1 VDWARHQ
8 LTAGDE
14 TEAVSRSY
22 KRLFNRVTERREKE
36 NRSFATLLASATAT
50 SSFGAVV
57 VPIEQVLD
65 RVAAPLARRAPV
77 GVLLVVMDGMSLAV
91 ARELTADLASHGW
104 LEWMPTSG
112 PIYGCALTAL
122 PSTTSFSRASL
133 LCGALASGG
142 QALEKRGFEEHAS
155 LRAAG
160 KASFPPVL
168 FHKDEIGA
176 SGGDLAESVRL
187 EIRNPNRKI
196 VGVVLNVVDESLDG
210 PEQRAFRWPL
220 DEVPVLRALLG
231 EARDAGRVVVFLSDH
246 GHVLD
251 HGSTMNRKQDAADR
265 WRPAVPDQSPSPD
278 EVLVTGPRVL
288 AEGQR
293 FIAPLS
299 ESVRYTP
306 NRRQGYHGGLTPQEC
321 LAPISVVA
329 QPLVEIEG
337 WEVQATA
344 PPEWWFES
352 AGAVPAPAPRPTPR
366 RKVARPSMPL
376 FEEAPKPADWVAAL
390 LISEVFVQQMEVF
403 GGRIKRE
410 QVEQALRALAERNGV
425 QMKTALAQKA
435 GVQSIRIDGLL
446 ASLQRI
452 LNVDGYPVLAV
463 DSSQTVRLNITLLR
477 EQFELGESA

>member
-1 VDWARHQ
+1 

-14 TEAVSRSY
+14 PEAVSRSY

-50 SSFGAVV
+50 SSFGAAV

-65 RVAAPLARRAPV
+65 RVAVPLARRAPG

-91 ARELTADLASHGW
+91 TRELSADLASHGW
-104 LEWMPTSG
+104 LEWKPASG
-112 PIYGCALTAL
+112 PTYGCALTAL
-122 PSTTSFSRASL
+122 PSTTLFSRASL
-133 LCGALASGG
+133 LCGALAFGG
-142 QALEKRGFEEHAS
+142 QAVEKRGFEEHAG

-187 EIRNPNRKI
+187 EIRNPNRKA

-220 DEVPVLRALLG
+220 EEVPVLRALLG
-231 EARDAGRVVVFLSDH
+231 EARDAGRVVVLLSDH

-265 WRPAVPDQSPSPD
+265 WRPVAPDQPPSAD

-299 ESVRYTP
+299 EAVRYTP

-329 QPLVEIEG
+329 PPLVEIEG
-337 WEVQATA
+337 WEVQPTA
-344 PPEWWFES
+344 PPEWWSES
-352 AGAVPAPAPRPTPR
+352 VDAAQAPAPRPKSR

-376 FEEAPKPADWVAAL
+376 FEESPKPADWVAAL
-390 LISEVFVQQMEVF
+390 LASEVFVQQMEVF

-425 QMKTALAQKA
+425 QMKAALAPRV

-452 LNVDGYPVLAV
+452 LNVDGYPVLTI